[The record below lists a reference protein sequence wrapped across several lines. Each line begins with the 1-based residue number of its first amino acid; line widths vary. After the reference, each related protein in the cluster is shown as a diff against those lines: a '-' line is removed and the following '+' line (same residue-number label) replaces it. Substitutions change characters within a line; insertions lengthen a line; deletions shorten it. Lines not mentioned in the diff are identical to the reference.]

1 MKLRI
6 WRLLTIMLA
15 ALSMGVALCHLMEM
29 PAKLAY
35 DGPMWLTLLQT
46 LYPPTFGTVGAV
58 FEVGAVVTTLVLVF
72 LVRHRRPAFG
82 WTVVAALC
90 LAAAHAAFWIWI
102 APVNATLGA
111 ATASS
116 LPPDWMTLRD
126 RWEYT
131 HAARAILQIVGLG
144 ALVYSVLTE
153 VAVTTSSG
161 RR

>member
-1 MKLRI
+1 M
-6 WRLLTIMLA
+6 
-15 ALSMGVALCHLMEM
+15 
-29 PAKLAY
+29 
-35 DGPMWLTLLQT
+35 
-46 LYPPTFGTVGAV
+46 
-58 FEVGAVVTTLVLVF
+58 F

-82 WTVVAALC
+82 WTVVAVVC
-90 LAAAHAAFWIWI
+90 LVGTHAAFWIWI

-111 ATASS
+111 STASS

-131 HAARAILQIVGLG
+131 HAARAILQMVGLG

-153 VAVTTSSG
+153 VAVTTSSD